1 MPASSPT
8 PVLPAKWLTSIPSIE
23 TGVGTIPIPANKS
36 QNILLTERE
45 FFNIL
50 IGQVLTNNASGY
62 TIIMII
68 EQSRWIGMSS
78 PRAISDIKKD
88 LESFVGSKIRLK
100 ANRGRNR
107 IIEREGILESIYPN
121 IFVVKLDERK
131 IERRV
136 SYSYADV
143 LTETVELFVYDT
155 GDEEFRIPSANP

>member
-1 MPASSPT
+1 
-8 PVLPAKWLTSIPSIE
+8 
-23 TGVGTIPIPANKS
+23 
-36 QNILLTERE
+36 
-45 FFNIL
+45 
-50 IGQVLTNNASGY
+50 
-62 TIIMII
+62 
-68 EQSRWIGMSS
+68 MSS

-143 LTETVELFVYDT
+143 LTETVELFVYDIE
-155 GDEEFRIPSANP
+155 DEEFRIPSANP